1 MLVKNAALT
10 TVPMTPTIGSRVEI
24 GVDALLSGDHADE
37 IKALLEERG
46 VLIFPQIDL
55 NDEQQLI
62 FTETIGT
69 QVDEYVG
76 YMREDGE
83 RERIFKVSLDEN
95 VAKTAKGLQ
104 NSFFWHLDGSMQEVP
119 IMASVLTAKK
129 LSETGGD
136 TEFCSTYAAYEALP
150 EEDKQ
155 ALEGL
160 RVVHAAWA
168 LQRNADPQPS
178 YEDFVRQRNGP
189 SRSQPLVWKHRS
201 GRNSLVI
208 GATAAY
214 IEGMDYLDS
223 LDLLI
228 RLRDWATQP
237 RFVFRHKWTK
247 GDMVMWDNTGTLH
260 RVRPFDL
267 SSGRLMHRFTLLGH
281 EPVRGSLEHAS
292 A

>member
-1 MLVKNAALT
+1 MLATNSALT
-10 TVPMTPTIGSRVEI
+10 STPLTPFIGSRVEI

-37 IKALLEERG
+37 IRALLEERG
-46 VLIFPQIDL
+46 VLVFPQIDL
-55 NDEQQLI
+55 DDDQQI
-62 FTETIGT
+62 VFTETIGT
-69 QVDEYVG
+69 QIDEYIGMELPEGV
-76 YMREDGE
+76 

-104 NSFFWHLDGSMQEVP
+104 NSFFWHLDGSMRGVP
-119 IMASVLTAKK
+119 IMASVLSAKR
-129 LSETGGD
+129 LSDTGGD
-136 TEFCSTYAAYEALP
+136 TEFCSTYAAYDALP
-150 EEDKQ
+150 EAEKQ

-201 GRNSLVI
+201 GRKSLVV

-214 IEGMDYLDS
+214 VEGMDYLDS

-237 RFVFRHKWTK
+237 QFVFRHKWTP

-260 RVRPFDL
+260 RALPYPMD
-267 SSGRLMHRFTLLGH
+267 SGRLMHRTVLQGE
-281 EPVRGSLEHAS
+281 EPFA
-292 A
+292 

>member
-260 RVRPFDL
+260 RALPYPPDA
-267 SSGRLMHRFTLLGH
+267 GRLMHRTVLQGE
-281 EPVRGSLEHAS
+281 EPFA
-292 A
+292 